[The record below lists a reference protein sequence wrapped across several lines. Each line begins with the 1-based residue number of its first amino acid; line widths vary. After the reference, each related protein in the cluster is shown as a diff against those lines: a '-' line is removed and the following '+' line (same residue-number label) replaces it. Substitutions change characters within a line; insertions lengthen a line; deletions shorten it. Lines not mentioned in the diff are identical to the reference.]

1 MNTEELYKLKN
12 SVKKELKPVVDEL
25 ITLRELRERIEYE
38 NKELKIR
45 IVMQDE
51 HIRSIKQALNI
62 IGGYEKRDI

>member
-1 MNTEELYKLKN
+1 MNTEELYKLKH
-12 SVKKELKPVVDEL
+12 SVKKELKPIVDEL

-51 HIRSIKQALNI
+51 HIRSLKQALII
-62 IGGYEKRDI
+62 IGGVYENN

>member
-1 MNTEELYKLKN
+1 MTLEELYKLKR
-12 SVKKELKPVVDEL
+12 SVKKELIPVVDEL

-51 HIRSIKQALNI
+51 HIRSLKQALII
-62 IGGYEKRDI
+62 IGGVYENN

>member
-1 MNTEELYKLKN
+1 MNTEELYKLKH
-12 SVKKELKPVVDEL
+12 SVKKELIPVVDEL

-51 HIRSIKQALNI
+51 HIRSLKQALHI
-62 IGGYEKRDI
+62 IGGYEKRD